1 MPAAPAVTADRKGAA
16 MVENDSTTSTE
27 LQPNTEIERLEP
39 GRVMRAGDLSDDVIA
54 EVIRMR
60 TLKISLRRI
69 AEWLDKTH
77 HCRVSHETIR
87 RWTKEVRVTHEHV
100 TSERIVRL
108 RGEQAHRLDALQTL
122 AMEQAVAFAGTKI
135 GLDAI
140 NQATNVSRAITALM
154 GANLPVRHDI
164 SMTVETEQDRA
175 LRAMLEQAR
184 VKLEQDRQRVIEAAS
199 ADPTL

>member
-1 MPAAPAVTADRKGAA
+1 MTGAAPAVTAERKGAV
-16 MVENDSTTSTE
+16 MVEHDSTTAP
-27 LQPNTEIERLEP
+27 QPNTEIERLEP
-39 GRVMRAGDLSDDVIA
+39 GRVMRKGDLSDDVIS

-60 TLKISLRRI
+60 TLGVALRKI
-69 AEWLDKTH
+69 AEWLDKEH
-77 HCRVSHETIR
+77 NVKVAHETIR
-87 RWTKEVRVTHEHV
+87 RWTKEVRLTHEHV

-108 RGEQAHRLDALQTL
+108 RGEQAHRLDALQRL
-122 AMEQAVAFAGTKI
+122 AMNQAVEFAGTKI

-140 NQATNVSRAITALM
+140 NQATNVSRAISMLM

-184 VKLEQDRQRVIEAAS
+184 LKAEQDRQRVIEAAS
-199 ADPTL
+199 ADPSL

>member
-1 MPAAPAVTADRKGAA
+1 
-16 MVENDSTTSTE
+16 MVEHDSTTARDVQ
-27 LQPNTEIERLEP
+27 LQPNTEVERLEP

-60 TLKISLRRI
+60 TLRVSLRKI
-69 AEWLDKTH
+69 CEWLLKTH
-77 HCRVSHETIR
+77 NCKVSIETIR
-87 RWTKEVRVTHEHV
+87 RWTQEVRLTHEHV
-100 TSERIVRL
+100 TSERIVKL

-122 AMEQAVAFAGTKI
+122 AMKQAVAFEGTKI

-154 GANLPVRHDI
+154 GAYLPVRHDI
-164 SMTVETEQDRA
+164 TMTVETEQDRA

-184 VKLEQDRQRVIEAAS
+184 LKADEARVIEAAS
-199 ADPTL
+199 QDPDL

>member
-1 MPAAPAVTADRKGAA
+1 MTGTAPAVTAERKGPV
-16 MVENDSTTSTE
+16 MVANSTE
-27 LQPNTEIERLEP
+27 PQPNTEIERLEP

-60 TLKISLRRI
+60 GLKVSLRRI
-69 AEWLDKTH
+69 VEWLEKTH
-77 HCRVSHETIR
+77 HCKVSHETIR
-87 RWTKEVRVTHEHV
+87 RWTKEVRLTHEHV

-108 RGEQAHRLDALQTL
+108 RGEQAHRLDALQVL

-184 VKLEQDRQRVIEAAS
+184 LKAQQDETRVIEAAS
-199 ADPTL
+199 SDPDL